1 MDRRETLLGLF
12 ALAAAANGA
21 AADGLSG
28 SWPEAVFTLEKS
40 KTEKHPFGEVTIYHE
55 AKTEQL
61 KSLVVGS
68 LLLYPGQEPHPPHQH
83 PEEEIMIV
91 TEGHGN
97 ILVGGKDQK
106 VGPGAMMYSE
116 SNKLHGV
123 KNTGSAPLR
132 FYYMKWLA

>member
-1 MDRRETLLGLF
+1 MDRRQTLLGLF
-12 ALAAAANGA
+12 ALAATAS
-21 AADGLSG
+21 ADTGSG
-28 SWPEAVFTLEKS
+28 SWPDAIFTLENG
-40 KTEKHPFGEVTIYHE
+40 KTEKHPFGELTVFHD

-83 PEEEIMIV
+83 PDEEIMIV
-91 TEGHGN
+91 TEGNGT
-97 ILVGGKDQK
+97 ILVGGKNQP

-123 KNTGSAPLR
+123 KNTGTTPLR
-132 FYYMKWLA
+132 FYYMKWLG